1 MFRQEAEGTFV
12 FDARVNLDDV
22 SQWLG
27 VQLPAESYDTLGGF
41 LYTQLGHVPSAG
53 EQLRF
58 NGLIME
64 VLDVSGRRIG
74 KVRVRRE
81 LPAPQE

>member
-1 MFRQEAEGTFV
+1 LL
-12 FDARVNLDDV
+12 N
-22 SQWLG
+22 

-41 LYTQLGHVPSAG
+41 LYTQFGHVPTTG

-58 NGLIME
+58 NGLIIE

-81 LPAPQE
+81 HPPTPQET